1 MKKANVTKVQLLQN
15 SLILILS
22 SIATEEKSIREGSRK
37 KVTKVLLEAREKL
50 LKEILEAIEEEK
62 RTKNNFWNLLIL

>member
-1 MKKANVTKVQLLQN
+1 MKKANLTKVQSLQN

-37 KVTKVLLEAREKL
+37 KVTKVLLEARENL

-62 RTKNNFWNLLIL
+62 RTKNNFWKIF

>member
-1 MKKANVTKVQLLQN
+1 MKKANLTKVQMLQN

-62 RTKNNFWNLLIL
+62 RTKNNFWKIF

>member
-1 MKKANVTKVQLLQN
+1 MKKANLTKVQSLQN

-62 RTKNNFWNLLIL
+62 RTKNNFWKIF

>member
-1 MKKANVTKVQLLQN
+1 MKKANLTKVQLLQN

-37 KVTKVLLEAREKL
+37 KVTKVLL
-50 LKEILEAIEEEK
+50 
-62 RTKNNFWNLLIL
+62 

>member
-1 MKKANVTKVQLLQN
+1 MKKANLTKVQLLQN

-22 SIATEEKSIREGSRK
+22 SIATEEKSIREESRK

-62 RTKNNFWNLLIL
+62 RTKNNFWKIF

>member
-1 MKKANVTKVQLLQN
+1 MKKANLTKVQSLQN

-37 KVTKVLLEAREKL
+37 KVTKVLLETREKL

-62 RTKNNFWNLLIL
+62 RTKNNFWKIF

>member
-1 MKKANVTKVQLLQN
+1 MKKANLTKVQLLQN

-62 RTKNNFWNLLIL
+62 RTKNNFWKIF

>member
-1 MKKANVTKVQLLQN
+1 MKKANLTKVQLLQN

-37 KVTKVLLEAREKL
+37 KVTKVLLETREKL

-62 RTKNNFWNLLIL
+62 RTKNNFWKIF

>member
-1 MKKANVTKVQLLQN
+1 MKKANLTKVQSLQN

-22 SIATEEKSIREGSRK
+22 SIATEEKSIREGCRK

-62 RTKNNFWNLLIL
+62 RTKNNFWKIF

>member
-1 MKKANVTKVQLLQN
+1 MKKANLTKVQLLQN

-37 KVTKVLLEAREKL
+37 KVTKVLLEARENL

-62 RTKNNFWNLLIL
+62 RTKNNFWKIF

>member
-1 MKKANVTKVQLLQN
+1 MKKANLTKVQLLQN

-37 KVTKVLLEAREKL
+37 KVIKVLLETREKL

-62 RTKNNFWNLLIL
+62 RTKNNFWKIF